1 MDKLKLWIKTYLENK
16 DMINN
21 EIKKISDK
29 DNSIIIE
36 YGNYSK
42 EFIVEPNLE
51 NLDLNKNIGIVF
63 MNNKNNLDQV
73 IKKWTQLKKNENI
86 IIYFV
91 NPETD
96 QKWIIKPYIHSKI
109 ADQSTLKKG
118 LKAIAESIQPC

>member
-16 DMINN
+16 DIINN

-29 DNSIIIE
+29 DNSIIVE
-36 YGNYSK
+36 YENYSK

-51 NLDLNKNIGIVF
+51 KIDLNKNIGIVF
-63 MNNKNNLDQV
+63 MNNKENLDQV

-91 NPETD
+91 NPEID

-118 LKAIAESIQPC
+118 LKAMAESIQPC

>member
-63 MNNKNNLDQV
+63 MNNKYNLDQV